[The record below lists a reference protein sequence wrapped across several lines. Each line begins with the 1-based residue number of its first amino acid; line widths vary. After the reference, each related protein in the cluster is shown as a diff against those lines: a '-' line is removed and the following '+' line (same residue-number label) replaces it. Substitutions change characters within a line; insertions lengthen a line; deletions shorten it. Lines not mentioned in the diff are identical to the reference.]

1 MRKIFLT
8 LALLVIGIV
17 APILACSDNSARMT
31 IDSKTRVACFA
42 MPKQE
47 PSKIDAD
54 LLQNPWSEN
63 KNLSDRD
70 INDIMNK
77 R

>member
-8 LALLVIGIV
+8 MALLAIGIV

-31 IDSKTRVACFA
+31 VDSTVRVACFA
-42 MPKQE
+42 APKQE
-47 PSKIDAD
+47 PSKTDTD
-54 LLQNPWSEN
+54 LQQMPWSEN

>member
-1 MRKIFLT
+1 MNRIFLT
-8 LALLVIGIV
+8 MSLLAIGII
-17 APILACSDNSARMT
+17 APILACSDDSCISAT
-31 IDSKTRVACFA
+31 QVTAKVACYA
-42 MPKQE
+42 MPKE
-47 PSKIDAD
+47 EISKVDAS
-54 LLQNPWSEN
+54 LQQMPWSEN